1 MSAMTD
7 RESWPAGRLAALAA
21 GAVVL
26 TALGLA
32 ASIWTTVLA
41 DRSVWNEVVNDL
53 LLTGSVIVGV
63 VIVAARP
70 RNRVGWVMLIGGV
83 CAALGSAAL
92 GIGLHGLADA
102 PGSVL
107 DAGAFAVVGQILRSL
122 GWLALT
128 TVVAVLFPDGRV
140 AGPRWRWLYRA
151 IAVVAV
157 ASVLDP
163 LLDPM
168 VHLTGLGKWR
178 NPLAPHG
185 IWQVFNLPVFL
196 AHIPLTVIVTIGA
209 VVQLIQR
216 WRRGD
221 EVVRQQLFMFAC
233 AAALPAVAAP
243 TALLFGGGGW
253 IFGVTSAPLP
263 IAIGFA
269 ILARGLYD
277 LRTGT
282 NRTLVWLTLSITV
295 AGLFA
300 VVIGLGGLLGASAA
314 TPWLPWLAAGVVAG
328 CFAPLRD
335 VLQRGVNRLTY
346 GRWTEPYELLAALG
360 QQLEASSDIDRLLD
374 GVIAELESLGL
385 RDVRIIEKDEEGDA
399 GEDTVAVPL
408 RAYGVQIG
416 TFQYRQPEAPLRARD
431 SRVIADLAGHLGS
444 VLNAR
449 ILTHDLQRARERLV
463 LGREEERRRLRR
475 DLHDG
480 LGPALAGHLLRLDLI
495 AGVVAADSAAGALV
509 DALRAELRDTVSE
522 VRRVVEGLRP
532 PALDELG
539 LTDAL
544 IQASGRLVAGSG
556 VIAHVRADPLPALP
570 AATEVAAYRIATEAL
585 TNAVKHARA
594 TACTIELCLDENR
607 LVLWVRDNGAGLGDG
622 ASGRGHGLHTMR
634 ERAEELRG
642 TFEAFTAPGGS
653 GSVVR
658 AAFPL
663 PPTKAVTPTPAR
675 LAKVEVP
682 L

>member
-1 MSAMTD
+1 MTD
-7 RESWPAGRLAALAA
+7 RERWTAGRLAALAA
-21 GAVVL
+21 GAVAL

-32 ASIWTTVLA
+32 TSVWTTVLA
-41 DRSVWNEVVNDL
+41 DRSVSSEVVNDL
-53 LLTGSVIVGV
+53 LLVGSVIVGV

-70 RNRVGWVMLIGGV
+70 GNRVGWVMLLGGV
-83 CAALGSAAL
+83 CAAVGSASI
-92 GIGLHGLADA
+92 GIAQHGLVDA

-107 DAGAFAVVGQILRSL
+107 GAGAFAVVGQILRSL

-151 IAVVAV
+151 LAVVAV

-163 LLDPM
+163 VLDRTAD
-168 VHLTGLGKWR
+168 LTGLGGWR
-178 NPLAPHG
+178 NPLAPSG
-185 IWQVFNLPVFL
+185 AWQVINLPVFL
-196 AHIPLTVIVTIGA
+196 AHIPLTVVVTVAA
-209 VVQLIQR
+209 VVQLIQL

-221 EVVRQQLFMFAC
+221 EMMRQQLFVFAC

-243 TALLFGGGGW
+243 IALSLGGGGW

-300 VVIGLGGLLGASAA
+300 VVIGLGGVLGASAS

-335 VLQRGVNRLTY
+335 VLQRGINRLTY

-360 QQLEASSDIDRLLD
+360 EQLEAASDIDRLLD
-374 GVIAELESLGL
+374 GVVAELESLGL
-385 RDVRIIEKDEEGDA
+385 RDVRIIENDEESDA
-399 GEDTVAVPL
+399 DEDMVVVPL
-408 RAYGVQIG
+408 RAYGVLIG
-416 TFQYRQPEAPLRARD
+416 TFQYRQPDPPVRARD
-431 SRVIADLAGHLGS
+431 TRVIANLAGHLGS
-444 VLNAR
+444 VLNSR

-495 AGVVAADSAAGALV
+495 AGVVAPDSTAGGLV
-509 DALRAELRDTVSE
+509 DALRTELRDTVSE

-539 LTDAL
+539 LVGAL
-544 IQASGRLVAGSG
+544 SQASSRLVAGSG
-556 VIAHVRADPLPALP
+556 VTAQVRADLLPPLP
-570 AATEVAAYRIATEAL
+570 AATEVAAYRIATEGL

-594 TACTIELCLDENR
+594 TLCTIDLCLDENR
-607 LVLWVRDNGAGLGDG
+607 LVLWVRDNGTGLGDV

-642 TFEAFTAPGGS
+642 TFDAFAAPDGA

-658 AAFPL
+658 ASFPL
-663 PPTKAVTPTPAR
+663 PPAKAVPPAPP
-675 LAKVEVP
+675 LTAKVEVP

>member
-1 MSAMTD
+1 MTD
-7 RESWPAGRLAALAA
+7 RVPWTAGRLAALAA
-21 GAVVL
+21 GAAVL
-26 TALGLA
+26 TVLGLA
-32 ASIWTTVLA
+32 TSIWTTVLA
-41 DRSVWNEVVNDL
+41 DRSVSDEVVNDL
-53 LLTGSVIVGV
+53 LLAGSVIVGV

-70 RNRVGWVMLIGGV
+70 RNRVGWVMLLGGV
-83 CAALGSAAL
+83 CAAVGSASI
-92 GIGLHGLADA
+92 GIGQHGLVDA

-107 DAGAFAVVGQILRSL
+107 GAGAFAIVGQILRSL

-128 TVVAVLFPDGRV
+128 TVIAVLFPDGRV

-163 LLDPM
+163 LLDPTAD
-168 VHLTGLGKWR
+168 LTGLGGWR
-178 NPLAPHG
+178 NPLAPRG
-185 IWQVFNLPVFL
+185 IWQVINLPVFL
-196 AHIPLTVIVTIGA
+196 AHIPLTVVVTIAA
-209 VVQLIQR
+209 VGQLIQR

-221 EVVRQQLFMFAC
+221 EVMRQQLFMFAC

-243 TALLFGGGGW
+243 IALSLGGGGW

-269 ILARGLYD
+269 VLARGLYD

-300 VVIGLGGLLGASAA
+300 TVIGLGGVLGASAS

-335 VLQRGVNRLTY
+335 VLQRGINRLTY

-374 GVIAELESLGL
+374 GLVAELESLGL
-385 RDVRIIEKDEEGDA
+385 RDVRLIEAGEEGEA

-416 TFQYRQPEAPLRARD
+416 TFQYRQPDSPLRARD

-449 ILTHDLQRARERLV
+449 ILTQDLHRARERLV

-495 AGVVAADSAAGALV
+495 AGVVAPGSVAGGLV
-509 DALRAELRDTVSE
+509 DALRAELRETVSE

-539 LTDAL
+539 LADAL
-544 IQASGRLVAGSG
+544 IQASSRLVAGSG
-556 VIAHVRADPLPALP
+556 VMAHVRADSLPVLP
-570 AATEVAAYRIATEAL
+570 AATEVAVYRIATEAL
-585 TNAVKHARA
+585 INAVKHARA
-594 TACTIELCLDENR
+594 TACTIELCLEENC
-607 LVLWVRDNGAGLGDG
+607 LVLWVRDNGVGLGER
-622 ASGRGHGLHTMR
+622 ASDRGHGLHTMR

-642 TFEAFTAPGGS
+642 TFAAFTAPGGS
-653 GSVVR
+653 GGIVR
-658 AAFPL
+658 ASFPL
-663 PPTKAVTPTPAR
+663 PPAKAATPTPAR
-675 LAKVEVP
+675 SAKVEVP